1 MGITNDLVNC
11 VCSSPYDHGHEYS
24 SISGKNQ
31 KHTEDKGH
39 VPAHVNPPALNII
52 VHFCSRDQ
60 EILINVL
67 VHSVAII
74 EAHIHEDD
82 MSPRLNLPDEV
93 SLSYL
98 Q

>member
-1 MGITNDLVNC
+1 MGVTNDLVNC
-11 VCSSPYDHGHEYS
+11 V
-24 SISGKNQ
+24 
-31 KHTEDKGH
+31 EDKGH

-82 MSPRLNLPDEV
+82 MSPRLNLLEHLV
-93 SLSYL
+93 NKGSAWTAALIYG